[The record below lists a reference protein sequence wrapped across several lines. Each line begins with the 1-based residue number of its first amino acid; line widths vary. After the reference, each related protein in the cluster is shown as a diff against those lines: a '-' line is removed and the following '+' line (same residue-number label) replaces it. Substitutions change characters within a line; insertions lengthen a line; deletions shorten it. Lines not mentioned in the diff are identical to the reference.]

1 LETDSLPAALLSLPL
16 SNQHVLE
23 RRPAPGGFV
32 NLDALSDIGFGSD
45 QLSRTILATYHLL
58 DRIDETLAADG
69 VEPLCQVVELAN
81 LSSMIGNILG
91 AEMAKCSNGMYR
103 RNEPHRFPDL
113 LPNHPEA
120 TTGGIEIKMALGRNQ
135 PKGHLAKPG
144 HYITCRY
151 VLTDKNGN
159 KIEEKADRPK
169 AFKPVIWEIR
179 TGFLKEE
186 HFNISNT
193 DGDSGKTAVVN
204 AEGMFNLKVVY
215 VDLAMVPGNQRG
227 RNWEAFKALVI
238 YHMRNESEGR

>member
-1 LETDSLPAALLSLPL
+1 MTHRSQPLETDSLPAPPSLPP
-16 SNQHVLE
+16 SNKHVLE

-32 NLDALSDIGFGSD
+32 NLDALSDIGFGPE
-45 QLSRTILATYHLL
+45 QLSGTILATYHLL

-91 AEMAKCSNGMYR
+91 AEMAKCSNGMYC
-103 RNEPHRFPDL
+103 RNEPHKFPDL
-113 LPNHPEA
+113 LPKGPGA
-120 TTGGIEIKMALGRNQ
+120 TKGGIEIKMALGRNQ

-144 HYITCRY
+144 HYVTCRY
-151 VLTDKNGN
+151 VLTDKAGN

-169 AFKPVIWEIR
+169 AFKPVIWEMR

-186 HFNISNT
+186 HFNVSNT

-204 AEGMFNLKVVY
+204 AEGMISLRVVY
-215 VDLAMVPGNQRG
+215 VDLAMVPGTQRG
-227 RNWEAFKALVI
+227 ARWETYKALI
-238 YHMRNESEGR
+238 AAGI